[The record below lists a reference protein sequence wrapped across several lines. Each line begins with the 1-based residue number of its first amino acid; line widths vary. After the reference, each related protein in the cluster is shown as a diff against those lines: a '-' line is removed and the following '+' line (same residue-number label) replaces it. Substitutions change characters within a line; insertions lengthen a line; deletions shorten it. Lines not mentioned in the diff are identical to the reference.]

1 MKKEKLWILS
11 ELFYPET
18 TSTAY
23 ILTEIAKKLAIKYE
37 VHVICGNP
45 VYDIGSQTA
54 DIPEIIIHRLTGRKI
69 DKNNKVKRIFR
80 ALTLSSKLKKEL
92 VMHKD
97 EVNKVFMVTNPIFLL
112 PKISN
117 WTKKN
122 GKELT
127 LLVHDVFPENAKAS
141 GLIKIGFL
149 FKFLKKYFD
158 RAYKKCDKIIV
169 IGNDMKDVIVSKGV
183 EENKVSIIQNWANI
197 ENIKPSNNT
206 SKTSSKI
213 RIQFAGNMGRV
224 QGLCEFF
231 DILSQVNN
239 SDIEFIFTGSGAV
252 KNELQEKSKNIHGVE
267 IAFNLSYSRDEEN
280 RVLND
285 CDIALISL
293 NENMYG
299 LGVPSKTY
307 NNMAAGKALLFVGPK
322 NSEIF
327 SMINESQ
334 IGYCFDAQSKE
345 EIISFFNNLNKT
357 NVDIIKDMGKNSR
370 VLAEREYSK
379 DVILNKYI
387 SIV

>member
-141 GLIKIGFL
+141 GLIKIRFF

-231 DILSQVNN
+231 DILSQVHN

-252 KNELQEKSKNIHGVE
+252 KKELQEKSKNIHGVE
-267 IAFNLSYSRDEEN
+267 ITFNLSYSRDEEN

-357 NVDIIKDMGKNSR
+357 SVDIIKDMGKNSR